1 MTDRRDSNVG
11 DEHEARRL
19 DELVGG
25 GRTVAMV
32 MTMIDGAHT
41 SRPVTCVEVGTG
53 RMSFLV
59 SREVEWVADIAAG
72 RATVHVTVA
81 DQKDNTYV
89 SLEGT
94 AGVASDVAEMERL
107 WTPVAKVWFDGP
119 HDPSLAVLH
128 FDVSRGQYWDGP
140 SGSLRQGVNIVRAM
154 IEGDDALLGTSGPVS
169 TA

>member
-1 MTDRRDSNVG
+1 MSQVTAVRARSSTVPAVIDLREIAPALEVESDSNVG

-94 AGVASDVAEMERL
+94 AGVASDIAEMERL

-128 FDVSRGQYWDGP
+128 FDVTTRCSAPADR
-140 SGSLRQGVNIVRAM
+140 
-154 IEGDDALLGTSGPVS
+154 
-169 TA
+169 